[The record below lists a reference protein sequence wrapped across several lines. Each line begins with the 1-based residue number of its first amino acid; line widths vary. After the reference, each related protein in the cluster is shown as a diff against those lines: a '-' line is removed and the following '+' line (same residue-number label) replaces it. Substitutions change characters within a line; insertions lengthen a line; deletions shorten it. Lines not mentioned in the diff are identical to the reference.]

1 MTLEATRDTAMTLI
15 HWCNGFCFAGSLFF
29 FRCVCRLY
37 GFGASIRDVQMTGRS
52 GGEKCGLLWVT
63 GNRGDVGTRKDLK
76 FGSGMMKRMAVKG
89 RVGHGL

>member
-29 FRCVCRLY
+29 FSMCLQALWVWCYYQRCTNDWKV
-37 GFGASIRDVQMTGRS
+37 

>member
-1 MTLEATRDTAMTLI
+1 MCLQALWV
-15 HWCNGFCFAGSLFF
+15 WCFYQ
-29 FRCVCRLY
+29 RCTNDWKV
-37 GFGASIRDVQMTGRS
+37 

>member
-1 MTLEATRDTAMTLI
+1 MVSALLDL
-15 HWCNGFCFAGSLFF
+15 FFF